1 MQSTWIRKIEIVAL
15 VGGLLLLTSYGLGV
29 TSATA
34 APPVKEDQLAGVT
47 QNWDKVLS
55 AAERFVILT
64 AFNNEVVRDNETG
77 LVWEKSPDRLTVYA
91 WIDALA
97 FCANKAVGGRKG
109 WRLPSFV
116 ELSSLVDPNAPSF
129 PTLPA
134 GHPFTNIEAAFYWS
148 ATTLTGAGGATNA
161 WGVFF
166 NNGIVGLNG
175 KPSGSFAWCVRGDM
189 NAEVY

>member
-1 MQSTWIRKIEIVAL
+1 MRRTKCHLAYALGALAIGATLALDASVGAENATTIDQSTQPHLKSWSNIIPNANR
-15 VGGLLLLTSYGLGV
+15 
-29 TSATA
+29 
-34 APPVKEDQLAGVT
+34 
-47 QNWDKVLS
+47 
-55 AAERFVILT
+55 RFVVLGD
-64 AFNNEVVRDNETG
+64 FNSEAVLDRETG
-77 LVWEKSPDRLTVYA
+77 LVWEKSPDRLLNYP

-97 FCANKAVGGRKG
+97 LCANKAVGGRKG

-116 ELSSLVDPNAPSF
+116 ELSSLVDPNAVSF

-134 GHPFTNIEAAFYWS
+134 GHPFGLIEAAFYWS
-148 ATTLTGAGGATNA
+148 ATSLTGPGGATNA

-175 KPSGSFAWCVRGDM
+175 KPGANFAWCVRGGM